1 VTGSISGLQGSGLVL
16 ANAYGGGA
24 LAVDAG
30 ATTFSLDVPSGYYN
44 IVAISSPLS
53 PAQACTV
60 SGGMGYVG
68 AFPGNT
74 PPVTVEC
81 TSDVAVLGGTI
92 AGLTGHGLEIVQSNG
107 DVAAPAAGDTDFA
120 FPSALS
126 SGMRYSVGIGHQ
138 PVDPAQTCTNRR
150 GKGAMPGALEVRDVA
165 IECIDNDTSPLWGTY
180 GFETPSGAKGYMT
193 FFSDGTYSYVV
204 RMDDPACGENDGNG
218 VEYGVY
224 RWDAGASLDPSSG
237 SGSGPFSIVS
247 AVVDTNGDC
256 GLARSLDGSTALLA
270 GSLDRNDSA
279 VEINT
284 GGEILRMIVVDEAPG
299 QLIGSFEA
307 GTVRKDESGA
317 SERVTRV
324 SGAFSVFTS
333 DGLYV
338 SVETQDASS
347 DGGAAGAEW
356 GCAAWS
362 PYVLTQTCAPEGSS
376 FLDLN
381 GTGGLSERFRYGYGD
396 IGAALVADWMVM
408 NTGPAV
414 GYMDY
419 FWARIRSS
427 GS

>member
-1 VTGSISGLQGSGLVL
+1 
-16 ANAYGGGA
+16 
-24 LAVDAG
+24 
-30 ATTFSLDVPSGYYN
+30 
-44 IVAISSPLS
+44 
-53 PAQACTV
+53 
-60 SGGMGYVG
+60 
-68 AFPGNT
+68 
-74 PPVTVEC
+74 
-81 TSDVAVLGGTI
+81 
-92 AGLTGHGLEIVQSNG
+92 
-107 DVAAPAAGDTDFA
+107 
-120 FPSALS
+120 
-126 SGMRYSVGIGHQ
+126 
-138 PVDPAQTCTNRR
+138 
-150 GKGAMPGALEVRDVA
+150 
-165 IECIDNDTSPLWGTY
+165 
-180 GFETPSGAKGYMT
+180 
-193 FFSDGTYSYVV
+193 
-204 RMDDPACGENDGNG
+204 
-218 VEYGVY
+218 
-224 RWDAGASLDPSSG
+224 
-237 SGSGPFSIVS
+237 
-247 AVVDTNGDC
+247 
-256 GLARSLDGSTALLA
+256 
-270 GSLDRNDSA
+270 
-279 VEINT
+279 
-284 GGEILRMIVVDEAPG
+284 
-299 QLIGSFEA
+299 LIGSFEA

-362 PYVLTQTCAPEGSS
+362 PYVLTQTCAPEGSL